1 MGGSADLE
9 SENQKMKNVLR
20 SFFVTISTCAAFS
33 AHAQDP
39 SAVERHIVS
48 RDTVDI
54 EVLSQ
59 GSGPVLV
66 LLPSLGR
73 SGEDYDAVAV
83 LLASQ
88 GFRVLRPQ
96 PRGIGRSKGPMDGL
110 NMHDLAADVARII
123 DNENKGPVIVVGHA
137 FGNFVARQLAADRPD
152 LVRGVVIAAG
162 SAGKVPPGS
171 TEKPISPEIRRAIDG
186 PSDMSLPESKRLE
199 YLQIAFFAPGNDASV
214 WLGGW
219 NAEVHHMESH
229 AREHT
234 PVDDYFAAGTAPI
247 LDLQAE
253 HDPVAPRRFSG
264 VLKSLLG
271 DRVTIVVI
279 PNASHALF
287 PEQPKAVSQA
297 IVTFAR
303 RVYGT

>member
-1 MGGSADLE
+1 
-9 SENQKMKNVLR
+9 MKRILR
-20 SFFVTISTCAAFS
+20 SLFIAISTCAAFP
-33 AHAQDP
+33 AHADDP
-39 SAVERHIVS
+39 SAVQRRLVS
-48 RDTVDI
+48 RDKVDI

-59 GSGPVLV
+59 GSGPLIVM
-66 LLPSLGR
+66 LPSLGR
-73 SGEDYDAVAV
+73 SGEDYDAVAAM
-83 LLASQ
+83 LAAE

-110 NMHDLAADVARII
+110 TMHDLAADVAKAIE
-123 DNENKGPVIVVGHA
+123 NENKGSVIVVGHA
-137 FGNFVARQLAADRPD
+137 FGNFVARQIAADRPD
-152 LVRGVVIAAG
+152 LVRGVVVAAA
-162 SAGKVPPGS
+162 SSGKVPPGS
-171 TEKPISPEIRRAIDG
+171 TEKPIGPEIRQAIDG
-186 PSDMSLPESKRLE
+186 PSDSSLPESKRLE
-199 YLQIAFFAPGNDASV
+199 YLQIAFFAPGNDARV

-219 NAEVHHMESH
+219 NSQVHHMESH

-253 HDPVAPRRFSG
+253 NDPVAPRRFSG

-287 PEQPKAVSQA
+287 PEQPHAVTQA
-297 IVTFAR
+297 IATFAR
-303 RVYGT
+303 RIYGM

>member
-1 MGGSADLE
+1 
-9 SENQKMKNVLR
+9 MKNIICS
-20 SFFVTISTCAAFS
+20 SFVVISTCAALS

-39 SAVERHIVS
+39 SVVERHVVS
-48 RDTVDI
+48 RDNVDI

-59 GSGPVLV
+59 GSGPVIV

-73 SGEDYDAVAV
+73 SGEDYDSVAAM
-83 LLASQ
+83 LASD

-96 PRGIGRSKGPMDGL
+96 PRGIGRGKGPMDGL
-110 NMHDLAADVARII
+110 NMHDLATDVARVIE
-123 DNENKGPVIVVGHA
+123 NENKGSVIVVGHA
-137 FGNFVARQLAADRPD
+137 FGNFVARQIAADRPD

-171 TEKPISPEIRRAIDG
+171 TEQPIGPEIRRAIDG

-199 YLQIAFFAPGNDASV
+199 YLQIAFFAPGNDARV

-219 NAEVHHMESH
+219 NSEVHHMESH

-253 HDPVAPRRFSG
+253 QDPVAPRRFSG

-279 PNASHALF
+279 PDASHALF
-287 PEQPKAVSQA
+287 PEQPHAVAQA
-297 IVTFAR
+297 VATFAR
-303 RVYGT
+303 QVYRM

>member
-1 MGGSADLE
+1 MKHMLRILLACATLGLVFPASALDPGSVDRKL
-9 SENQKMKNVLR
+9 
-20 SFFVTISTCAAFS
+20 
-33 AHAQDP
+33 
-39 SAVERHIVS
+39 VS
-48 RDTVDI
+48 RDNNVQI

-59 GSGPVLV
+59 GSGPTIV

-73 SGEDYDAVAV
+73 SGEDYDEVAAK
-83 LLASQ
+83 LAAN
-88 GFRVLRPQ
+88 GFRVVRPQ
-96 PRGIGRSKGPMDGL
+96 PRGIGRSKGPMENL
-110 NMHDLAADVARII
+110 NMHDLAADVAAVL
-123 DNENKGPVIVVGHA
+123 DKEVKGPVVVVGHA

-152 LVRGVVIAAG
+152 LVKGVVVAAA

-171 TEKPISPEIRRAIDG
+171 TEKPIGPEMRKAIDC
-186 PSDMSLPESKRLE
+186 PSKKELPEAERIQCLKT
-199 YLQIAFFAPGNDASV
+199 AFFAPGNDPTV

-219 NAEVHHMESH
+219 NEDVHHMESH

-234 PVDDYFAAGTAPI
+234 PVDDYFAAGKAPI

-264 VLKSLLG
+264 VLKSMLG

-287 PEQPKAVSQA
+287 PEQPEAVAKAIA
-297 IVTFAR
+297 DFAR
-303 RVYGT
+303 RVNAT

>member
-1 MGGSADLE
+1 
-9 SENQKMKNVLR
+9 MKHVLR
-20 SFFVTISTCAAFS
+20 SLCIMVSTSAAFPV
-33 AHAQDP
+33 HAAGP
-39 SAVERHIVS
+39 STVERHLVS
-48 RDTVDI
+48 RDNVDI

-59 GSGPVLV
+59 GSGPVIV

-73 SGEDYDAVAV
+73 SGEDYEVVAAM
-83 LLASQ
+83 LASE

-96 PRGIGRSKGPMDGL
+96 PRGIGRSKGPMDAL
-110 NMHDLAADVARII
+110 DMHDLAADVAKVIER
-123 DNENKGPVIVVGHA
+123 ENKGPAVVVGHA
-137 FGNFVARQLAADRPD
+137 FGNFVARQIAADRPD
-152 LVRGVVIAAG
+152 LVRGVVVAAG

-171 TEKPISPEIRRAIDG
+171 TEKPIGPEIRRAIDG
-186 PSDMSLPESKRLE
+186 PSDGSLPESKRLE
-199 YLQIAFFAPGNDASV
+199 YLQIAFFAPGNDARV

-219 NAEVHHMESH
+219 NSEVHHMEAH

-234 PVDDYFAAGTAPI
+234 PVDDYFAAGAAPI

-287 PEQPKAVSQA
+287 PEQPNAVAQA
-297 IVTFAR
+297 IATFAR
-303 RVYGT
+303 RVYGM

>member
-1 MGGSADLE
+1 
-9 SENQKMKNVLR
+9 MKNIICSSFVL
-20 SFFVTISTCAAFS
+20 ISACATLS
-33 AHAQDP
+33 VHAQNP
-39 SAVERHIVS
+39 SAVERRIVS
-48 RDTVDI
+48 RGNVDL

-59 GSGPVLV
+59 GSGPVIV
-66 LLPSLGR
+66 MLPSLGR
-73 SGEDYDAVAV
+73 SGEDYNAVAAM
-83 LLASQ
+83 LASE

-110 NMHDLAADVARII
+110 SMHDLAADVASVIE
-123 DNENKGPVIVVGHA
+123 NENKGSVIVVGHA
-137 FGNFVARQLAADRPD
+137 FGNFVARQIAADRPD
-152 LVRGVVIAAG
+152 LVRGVVVAAA
-162 SAGKVPPGS
+162 SSGKVPPGS
-171 TEKPISPEIRRAIDG
+171 TEKPIGPDIRQAIDG
-186 PSDMSLPESKRLE
+186 PSNPELPEAKRLE

-219 NAEVHHMESH
+219 NSEVHHMESH

-253 HDPVAPRRFSG
+253 NDPVAPRRFAG
-264 VLKSLLG
+264 VLKSMLG

-287 PEQPKAVSQA
+287 PEQPKAVTQA
-297 IVTFAR
+297 IATFAR
-303 RVYGT
+303 RIYGM

>member
-1 MGGSADLE
+1 
-9 SENQKMKNVLR
+9 MKNILR
-20 SFFVTISTCAAFS
+20 SLFITISTCAAFS
-33 AHAQDP
+33 AHADDP
-39 SAVERHIVS
+39 SAVARRVVS
-48 RDTVDI
+48 RDNIDI

-59 GSGPVLV
+59 GSGPLIVM
-66 LLPSLGR
+66 LPSLGR
-73 SGEDYDAVAV
+73 SGEDYDAVAAM
-83 LLASQ
+83 LASR

-110 NMHDLAADVARII
+110 NMHDLAADVARVIES
-123 DNENKGPVIVVGHA
+123 ENKGPVIVVGHA
-137 FGNFVARQLAADRPD
+137 FGNFVARQIAADRPD
-152 LVRGVVIAAG
+152 LVRGVVVAAA
-162 SAGKVPPGS
+162 SSGKVPPGS
-171 TEKPISPEIRRAIDG
+171 TEKPIGPEIRQAIDG

-199 YLQIAFFAPGNDASV
+199 YLQIAFFAPGNDARV

-219 NAEVHHMESH
+219 NSEVHHMESH

-247 LDLQAE
+247 LDLQAGN
-253 HDPVAPRRFSG
+253 DPVAPRRFSG

-287 PEQPKAVSQA
+287 PEQPDAVAQA
-297 IVTFAR
+297 IATFAR
-303 RVYGT
+303 RIYGM

>member
-1 MGGSADLE
+1 
-9 SENQKMKNVLR
+9 MKHALR
-20 SFFVTISTCAAFS
+20 SLCITIFTCAAFPVHG
-33 AHAQDP
+33 ADP
-39 SAVERHIVS
+39 STVERQLVS
-48 RDTVDI
+48 RDNVDI

-59 GSGPVLV
+59 GSGPVIV
-66 LLPSLGR
+66 MLPSLGR
-73 SGEDYDAVAV
+73 SGEDYEVVAAM
-83 LLASQ
+83 LASE

-96 PRGIGRSKGPMDGL
+96 PRGIGRSKGPMDAL
-110 NMHDLAADVARII
+110 DMHDLAADVAKVVER
-123 DNENKGPVIVVGHA
+123 ENKGSVVVVGHA
-137 FGNFVARQLAADRPD
+137 FGNFVARQIAADRPD

-171 TEKPISPEIRRAIDG
+171 TEKPIGPEIRRAIDG
-186 PSDMSLPESKRLE
+186 PSDGSLPESKRLE
-199 YLQIAFFAPGNDASV
+199 YLQIAFFAPGNDARV

-219 NAEVHHMESH
+219 NSEVHHMEAH

-234 PVDDYFAAGTAPI
+234 PVDDYFAAGAAPI

-287 PEQPKAVSQA
+287 PEQPHAVTQA
-297 IVTFAR
+297 IATFAR
-303 RVYGT
+303 RVYGM

>member
-1 MGGSADLE
+1 M
-9 SENQKMKNVLR
+9 NHVLL
-20 SFFVTISTCAAFS
+20 SLCITIAMCAAVP
-33 AHAQDP
+33 ANAQNP
-39 SAVERHIVS
+39 SAVERRIVS
-48 RDTVDI
+48 RDTVNI

-59 GSGPVLV
+59 GSGPVIV
-66 LLPSLGR
+66 MLPSLGR
-73 SGEDYDAVAV
+73 SGEDYDVVAAMLAVE
-83 LLASQ
+83 

-110 NMHDLAADVARII
+110 SMHDLAADVAKVIES
-123 DNENKGPVIVVGHA
+123 ENKGSVIVVGHA
-137 FGNFVARQLAADRPD
+137 FGNFVARQIAADRPD
-152 LVRGVVIAAG
+152 LVRGVVVAAA
-162 SAGKVPPGS
+162 SSGKVPPGS
-171 TEKPISPEIRRAIDG
+171 TEKPIGPEIRQAIDG
-186 PSDMSLPESKRLE
+186 PSNMELPEAKRLE

-219 NAEVHHMESH
+219 NSEVHHMESH

-253 HDPVAPRRFSG
+253 NDPVAPRRFAG
-264 VLKSLLG
+264 VLKSMLG

-287 PEQPKAVSQA
+287 PEQPKAVTQA
-297 IVTFAR
+297 LASFAR
-303 RVYGT
+303 RIYGM

>member
-1 MGGSADLE
+1 MDVEVLKRRLK
-9 SENQKMKNVLR
+9 KMKGVLR
-20 SFFVTISTCAAFS
+20 SSFITISTCAALS
-33 AHAQDP
+33 AHAHDP
-39 SAVERHIVS
+39 SAVERQVVS
-48 RDTVDI
+48 RDNVDT

-59 GSGPVLV
+59 GLGPVIV

-73 SGEDYDAVAV
+73 SGEDYDSVAAM
-83 LLASQ
+83 LASD

-96 PRGIGRSKGPMDGL
+96 PRRIGRSKGPMDGL
-110 NMHDLAADVARII
+110 NMHDLAADVAKVIE
-123 DNENKGPVIVVGHA
+123 NENKGPVIVVGHA
-137 FGNFVARQLAADRPD
+137 FGNFVARQIAADRPD
-152 LVRGVVIAAG
+152 LVRGVVVAAG

-171 TEKPISPEIRRAIDG
+171 TEKPIGPEIRQAIDG
-186 PSDMSLPESKRLE
+186 PSDESLPESKRLE
-199 YLQIAFFAPGNDASV
+199 YLQIAFFAPGNDARV

-219 NAEVHHMESH
+219 NSEVHHMESH

-287 PEQPKAVSQA
+287 PEQPDAVAQA
-297 IVTFAR
+297 IATFAR
-303 RVYGT
+303 RVYGM